1 MFKMIVAHAHNLA
14 IGKHNKLPWKIRSE
28 MEHFRA
34 TTSGHIVLM
43 GTNTAG
49 SMNFKPLP
57 NRENVVLSRN
67 GYELTR
73 YGYQAVPT
81 PMAAFELL
89 AKRSEETG
97 KDVFIIGGAQVYK
110 AMLPCIDEIIVS
122 EIDLDVKDAD
132 AFLFNYRD
140 NDLGFQLKS
149 TVDRSDEGYQIHT
162 YHRPGSSRPI
172 AR

>member
-1 MFKMIVAHAHNLA
+1 MFKMIVAHANHLA
-14 IGKHNKLPWKIRSE
+14 IGKKNKLPWKIRSE
-28 MEHFRA
+28 MQHFRE
-34 TTSGHIVLM
+34 TTTGHIVLM
-43 GTNTAG
+43 GTNTAS

-57 NRENVVLSRN
+57 GRENVVLSRN

-73 YGYQAVPT
+73 YGYETVPT
-81 PMAAFELL
+81 PMAAFEHLS
-89 AKRSEETG
+89 KRSLDTG

-122 EIDLDVKDAD
+122 EIDLEVEGAD
-132 AFLFNYRD
+132 AFLFDYRD

-149 TVDRSDEGYQIHT
+149 TVDVSEDGYKIHT